1 MNTNDSKNYLLLL
14 LLTDDSAIFA
24 LDVESVLSITFAML
38 LIGNAF
44 TNKTFLRNENIFFS
58 HGNYPSLQQ
67 N

>member
-44 TNKTFLRNENIFFS
+44 IYKTFLRKENIFFS
-58 HGNYPSLQQ
+58 HDNYPSLQQ

>member
-14 LLTDDSAIFA
+14 LLANDSAIFA
-24 LDVESVLSITFAML
+24 SHIEYVLSIAISML

-44 TNKTFLRNENIFFS
+44 TNKTFLRKENIFFS